1 MPVYSYIAIDPSTSK
16 AIEGKLEAQNLR
28 AAKELIRGQ
37 GQIPTKLEEEA
48 DHGGLNTL
56 MARIPLLS
64 ALTNP
69 GLRDVTI
76 FTQQLYTLL
85 DAGIPLIEGLFLLEQ
100 QTTNSTLRATLRK
113 VRTDVIS
120 GDSFSAA
127 INRFPHIFNKLY
139 INMIRAGEVSGNI
152 DEICLRLASLLDKEM
167 AIKGKVKGAMVVPVI
182 TAAIITLV
190 TLGLLIFVVPQF
202 ASFFSSHGGE
212 LPLPTQ
218 ILMATSNFLQAFW
231 WAVGLASI
239 GLFCW
244 FNFFRRSA
252 MGKPLVDQWVLT
264 LPVFGDL
271 LNKSYSSS
279 FVRTLATLQASG
291 VSLTEAIGTA
301 AGTIDNT
308 IVRLTLDKARESILV
323 GGTLAR
329 PLEQG
334 RVMPF
339 MVVKMIAIGEETGN
353 LEGMLYKASDFL
365 DREVDEAI
373 DNMTKMIQP
382 VMTVILGAVL
392 LFVLLGLYLPIFD
405 MHKMMGK

>member
-1 MPVYSYIAIDPSTSK
+1 MPIYTYIAIDPSTSK
-16 AIEGKLEAQNLR
+16 SIEGKLEALNLR
-28 AAKELIRGQ
+28 AAKEMIRGQ
-37 GQIPTKLEEEA
+37 GQIPTKLEEDA
-48 DHGGLNTL
+48 DHGGMGQL
-56 MARIPLLS
+56 MGRIPLLS
-64 ALTNP
+64 SLTNP
-69 GLRDVTI
+69 SLRDTTI

-100 QTTNSTLRATLRK
+100 QTSNKTMQNSLRK
-113 VRTDVIS
+113 IRTDVIS

-127 INRFPHIFNKLY
+127 INRYPAIFNKLY
-139 INMIRAGEVSGNI
+139 VNMIRAGEVSGNL
-152 DEICLRLASLLDKEM
+152 DEICKRLAILLDKEM

-182 TAAIITLV
+182 TALIIFAV
-190 TLGLLIFVVPQF
+190 TLGLLIWVVPQF

-218 ILMATSNFLQAFW
+218 ILMMASNFLVAFW
-231 WAVGLASI
+231 WALIIAGVA
-239 GLFCW
+239 LFFW
-244 FNFFRRSA
+244 FNFFRNSK

-291 VSLTEAIGTA
+291 VSLTEAIGTG

-334 RVMPF
+334 GVMPF

-353 LEGMLYKASDFL
+353 LEGMLYKASDLL

-373 DNMTKMIQP
+373 DNMTKLIQP
-382 VMTVILGAVL
+382 AMTVVLGAIL